1 VKELFDAPT
10 IIIFKMKTQTMTEDY
25 SNLNFLTGVVFI
37 IQFCQLLVK
46 KAHFTLKISGF
57 SKICFC
63 TIVRSEHKKIISL
76 SYRFLDQFSV
86 QFVM

>member
-1 VKELFDAPT
+1 MNDKKFK
-10 IIIFKMKTQTMTEDY
+10 KMKTQTMTEDY

-37 IQFCQLLVK
+37 IQFCQLFVK

-63 TIVRSEHKKIISL
+63 TIVRSENKKNSL